1 MNVKAEVLK
10 KEEINIVWIKR
21 DIRTQDHEP
30 LQYADADKI
39 PYLIIYL
46 IEPSLVNYKD
56 TSLRH
61 LQFQYHS
68 IKDFNSGQNRTGK
81 QIHTFYGE
89 ANEVFEYLSTI
100 FKIKQIFSYQE
111 SGIALSWKRDKW
123 LAKFCKQQHI
133 NWTEFQRD
141 GVIRGIRNRENWD
154 KKWFEVVCSKII
166 ENQHSINCL
175 HFEHSFKIPALLKSE
190 LENYP
195 QEFQPAGEQ
204 HAWRYLQSFVEGRGN
219 VYHKMISKPQESR
232 KSCSRLSPF
241 LAWGNISIRQAYQFV
256 NSNPA
261 YSSNKFAFNGMLT
274 RLKWHCHFIQ
284 KFEMECSYELFCI
297 NQGYESLEHENNL
310 TILEAWKE
318 GRTGYPLADA
328 CMRCLI
334 TTGWINFRMRAM
346 LVSVLCYH
354 FDIDWRLGVYHLAN
368 QFLDYEPGIHYTQFQ
383 MQAGTT
389 GINTIRMYNPVKQSK
404 EHDPEG
410 IFIRKWVPELQNIP
424 AIHIHEPWK
433 MTDLEQTFAGIRL
446 GHDYPMPVV
455 DLELAGKN
463 AKEKIWG
470 HRKNELV
477 QVENQRIIKKHT
489 RNTKKMGKIKKEKA
503 L

>member
-1 MNVKAEVLK
+1 
-10 KEEINIVWIKR
+10 
-21 DIRTQDHEP
+21 
-30 LQYADADKI
+30 
-39 PYLIIYL
+39 
-46 IEPSLVNYKD
+46 
-56 TSLRH
+56 
-61 LQFQYHS
+61 
-68 IKDFNSGQNRTGK
+68 
-81 QIHTFYGE
+81 
-89 ANEVFEYLSTI
+89 
-100 FKIKQIFSYQE
+100 
-111 SGIALSWKRDKW
+111 
-123 LAKFCKQQHI
+123 
-133 NWTEFQRD
+133 
-141 GVIRGIRNRENWD
+141 
-154 KKWFEVVCSKII
+154 
-166 ENQHSINCL
+166 
-175 HFEHSFKIPALLKSE
+175 
-190 LENYP
+190 
-195 QEFQPAGEQ
+195 
-204 HAWRYLQSFVEGRGN
+204 
-219 VYHKMISKPQESR
+219 
-232 KSCSRLSPF
+232 

-256 NSNPA
+256 KSHPA
-261 YSSNKFAFNGMLT
+261 YQNNKFAFNGMLT

-297 NQGYESLEHENNL
+297 NQGYESLKHENNL
-310 TILEAWKE
+310 AILEAWKE

-446 GHDYPMPVV
+446 GLDYPLPVV

-477 QVENQRIIKKHT
+477 QVENQRIIRKHT
-489 RNTKKMGKIKKEKA
+489 RNTKKIGKIKKEKA